1 MLLVQAKLQVGVNMT
16 MTYHLH
22 VEDEQVIRKVRFRD
36 LVEMPKQER
45 SKTPRWKIFTS
56 HLLTSPENQQKIK
69 QADEVARKKEQRIIE
84 KQKLIKNLI
93 TEDKKKKKITCHADK
108 IKARELPSHPGRGRG
123 RGRGR
128 GGPPKL

>member
-1 MLLVQAKLQVGVNMT
+1 
-16 MTYHLH
+16 
-22 VEDEQVIRKVRFRD
+22 
-36 LVEMPKQER
+36 MPKRER

-56 HLLTSPENQQKIK
+56 HLLMSLENQQKIK
-69 QADEVARKKEQRIIE
+69 QADEVARKKEQHIIE

-93 TEDKKKKKITCHADK
+93 TEDKKKKKITCRADK
-108 IKARELPSHPGRGRG
+108 IKARELPSRPGRGRG